1 MREYRAFPLQLYR
14 DDPAAILSTK
24 RSGRIG
30 CFEGSIL
37 SSIIKR
43 IREAVLSRRSTGSLL
58 PAYQRVYGE
67 PKTVT
72 FSDVMTAYA
81 RDPSCKAFVDFLAD
95 QAVGMGF
102 YTTVNEEYEHAEEAK
117 QVVDEFNEKVN
128 LDGLLQIGARE
139 IVASGNSFWLK
150 TEPEH
155 LENLKVLPLTGF
167 DNPKAVVRDQ
177 YGDVTGY
184 NYAYGDVKKSFAPEK
199 IIHFK
204 WNPVNF
210 SAFGTGVL
218 QVLLAELSFEGEKRM
233 SFLEMKARIEKIMPE
248 IFEKYAGPDELWV
261 FAGASDKKLAEY
273 QKMIKSKPKAGA
285 KFVYNKKDADIK
297 TVAVDPRARYEAY
310 VDHILNQV
318 YLGGQTPIPK
328 LLTTPGFTE
337 ASANAAIEVSERHV
351 MSLQRFLKRI
361 VEQEIFEIIIDQAGF
376 DFKKVECRL
385 NWGMPEKPDVEALLP
400 MLVNVARDRPDIISA
415 KEFRKIL
422 IDMGLAL
429 EKAEIKPH

>member
-1 MREYRAFPLQLYR
+1 
-14 DDPAAILSTK
+14 
-24 RSGRIG
+24 
-30 CFEGSIL
+30 
-37 SSIIKR
+37 
-43 IREAVLSRRSTGSLL
+43 
-58 PAYQRVYGE
+58 
-67 PKTVT
+67 
-72 FSDVMTAYA
+72 MTAYT

-102 YTTVNEEYEHAEEAK
+102 YTTVNEEYAKAEEAK
-117 QVVDEFNEKVN
+117 QVIDEFNETVN
-128 LDGLLQIGARE
+128 LDSLLQIGARE

-150 TEPEH
+150 TEPNK
-155 LENLKVLPLTGF
+155 LTNLKILPLTGF
-167 DNPKAVVRDQ
+167 DNPKAVERNQ
-177 YGDVTGY
+177 YGEVTGY
-184 NYAYGDVKKSFAPEK
+184 NYAYGEVKKKFATEK

-210 SAFGTGVL
+210 SAFGTGTL
-218 QVLLAELSFEGEKRM
+218 QVLLAKLSFDGETRM

-273 QKMIKSKPKAGA
+273 QKLIKSKPKAGA
-285 KFVYNKKDADIK
+285 KFVYNKAEADIK

-337 ASANAAIEVSERHV
+337 ASANAAIEVAERHI
-351 MSLQRFLKRI
+351 MALQRFMKRT
-361 VEQEIFEIIIDQAGF
+361 VEREIFEEIINQTGF
-376 DFKKVECRL
+376 DAKKADCRL

-400 MLVNVARDRPDIISA
+400 MLANIAKDRPDIITA
-415 KEFRKIL
+415 KEIRKIL

-429 EKAEIKPH
+429 EKA

>member
-1 MREYRAFPLQLYR
+1 M
-14 DDPAAILSTK
+14 S
-24 RSGRIG
+24 RI
-30 CFEGSIL
+30 IQ
-37 SSIIKR
+37 R
-43 IREAVLSRRSTGSLL
+43 IREAVSSRRSTGSLL
-58 PAYQRVYGE
+58 PAYRTVYGE
-67 PKTVT
+67 PKAVT
-72 FSDVMTAYA
+72 FSDVMTAYT

-102 YTTVNEEYEHAEEAK
+102 YTTVNEEYEYAEEAK
-117 QVVDEFNEKVN
+117 QVVDEFNESVN

-177 YGDVTGY
+177 YGEVTGY
-184 NYAYGDVKKSFAPEK
+184 NYAYGDVKKSFAAEK

-218 QVLLAELSFEGEKRM
+218 QVLLAELSFDGETRM

-273 QKMIKSKPKAGA
+273 QKLIKKKPKAGA
-285 KFVYNKKDADIK
+285 KFVYNKAEADIK

-337 ASANAAIEVSERHV
+337 ASANAAIEVAERHV
-351 MSLQRFLKRI
+351 MALQRFIKRI
-361 VEQEIFEIIIDQAGF
+361 AEKEIFVQIINQAGF
-376 DFKKVECRL
+376 DPKKADYRL
-385 NWGMPEKPDVEALLP
+385 NWGMPEKPDVETLLP
-400 MLVNVARDRPDIISA
+400 MLANIARDRPDIISA

-429 EKAEIKPH
+429 EKAEELEETKTEFN

>member
-1 MREYRAFPLQLYR
+1 MSKVIQ
-14 DDPAAILSTK
+14 
-24 RSGRIG
+24 
-30 CFEGSIL
+30 
-37 SSIIKR
+37 R
-43 IREAVLSRRSTGSLL
+43 IREAISSGGSGSLL
-58 PAYQRVYGE
+58 PAYQTVYGE
-67 PKTVT
+67 TKTVT
-72 FSDVMTAYA
+72 FSDIITAYT

-102 YTTVNEEYEHAEEAK
+102 YTTVNEEYEQAEKAK
-117 QVVDEFNEKVN
+117 QVVDDFNETVN
-128 LDGLLQIGARE
+128 LDNLLQIGARE

-167 DNPKAVVRDQ
+167 DNPKAVARNQ
-177 YGDVTGY
+177 YGEVTGY
-184 NYAYGDVKKSFAPEK
+184 NYSFGDVKKSFSPEK
-199 IIHFK
+199 IIHFT

-218 QVLLAELSFEGEKRM
+218 QVLLSELAFAGEKRM

-261 FAGASDKKLAEY
+261 FAGASEKKLAEY
-273 QKMIKSKPKAGA
+273 QKLIKSKPKSGA
-285 KFVYNKKDADIK
+285 KFVYNKAEADVK

-337 ASANAAIEVSERHV
+337 ASANAAIEVAERHV
-351 MSLQRFLKRI
+351 MSLQRFIKRI
-361 VEQEIFEIIIDQAGF
+361 VEKEIFLTIINQATL
-376 DFKKVECRL
+376 DPKKADCRL
-385 NWGMPEKPDVEALLP
+385 HWGMPEKPDVEALLP
-400 MLVNVARDRPDIISA
+400 MLANISKERTDIISA
-415 KEFRKIL
+415 REFRKIL
-422 IDMGLAL
+422 VEMGLAL
-429 EKAEIKPH
+429 EKTE